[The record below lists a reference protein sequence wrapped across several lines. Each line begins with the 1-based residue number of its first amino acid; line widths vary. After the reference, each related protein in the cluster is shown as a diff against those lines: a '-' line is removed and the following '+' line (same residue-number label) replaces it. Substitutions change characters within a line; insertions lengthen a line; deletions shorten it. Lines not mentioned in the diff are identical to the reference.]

1 VIEVIGTPGSEEYTA
16 ALAIKD
22 ALARLWP
29 GIEGSP
35 ADEDLVRIK
44 PNARLAGYKRSEV
57 DIVIAATFA
66 RPRYFVPKKPFKSR
80 DGKPI
85 VTKVRV
91 GNFVAAIE
99 VKSQSSDGVR
109 VAGDEVTVRYPEGWK
124 SATEQN
130 IEQVHALAKYLEHQW
145 ADSFVFRCLL
155 LTGIPALPRSGGREV
170 PEAGAVALGFTGA
183 EFFTALAGVHP
194 LGMWKG
200 EPLFSSGP
208 KSARALDASIFREII
223 PSRLDRIRMDRVAA
237 RGAEAD
243 RIGGLL
249 GTRRVHVRGHGGTG
263 KTVLMLQAAH
273 AAYEAHGR
281 RCLIL
286 TYNVALAADIQRLL
300 AMLGIPGHDDGG
312 GVEVRTAISF
322 MISWLRELGIAQSGQ
337 YPGRAEYDALCKDA
351 LAHFEGETLSNA
363 DVQKVIRQHP
373 DEFDYDVVIVD
384 EAQDWPQ
391 AEAELLGILYG
402 GHRIAVADGGDQLVR
417 GRPTNWKRVPA
428 NELVPEEKSLR
439 RCLRMKQN
447 LGVFANAVGEAA
459 GLNWS
464 VEPNDEA
471 AGGRVLIL
479 RGPYAGHPD
488 ERRELLES
496 AIAARNEP
504 IDFLH
509 CVPPSGV
516 QREGDRKFSLLGKTL
531 EAEGYEIW
539 DGVDDRVR
547 RDFPRSTEAFR
558 IVQYD
563 SCRGLEGWVTVL
575 DGFDEFW
582 DYKYAE
588 ALNARGSAEGRSQLS
603 PRDGARLH
611 AWRWGMIALTRPM
624 DTLVIT
630 LNQVSS
636 TAAELLLRLAEAH
649 PDFVEVRE

>member
-1 VIEVIGTPGSEEYTA
+1 
-16 ALAIKD
+16 
-22 ALARLWP
+22 
-29 GIEGSP
+29 
-35 ADEDLVRIK
+35 
-44 PNARLAGYKRSEV
+44 
-57 DIVIAATFA
+57 
-66 RPRYFVPKKPFKSR
+66 
-80 DGKPI
+80 
-85 VTKVRV
+85 
-91 GNFVAAIE
+91 
-99 VKSQSSDGVR
+99 
-109 VAGDEVTVRYPEGWK
+109 
-124 SATEQN
+124 
-130 IEQVHALAKYLEHQW
+130 
-145 ADSFVFRCLL
+145 
-155 LTGIPALPRSGGREV
+155 
-170 PEAGAVALGFTGA
+170 
-183 EFFTALAGVHP
+183 
-194 LGMWKG
+194 MWKG
-200 EPLFSSGP
+200 EPLFSSGS
-208 KSARALDASIFREII
+208 KSSRAIDASIFREIV

-243 RIGGLL
+243 RIGALL

-300 AMLGIPGHDDGG
+300 AMLGIPAHDDGG
-312 GVEVRTAISF
+312 GVEVRTAIGF
-322 MISWLRELGIAQSGQ
+322 MMSWLRELGIAQSGQ
-337 YPGRAEYDALCKDA
+337 YPGRSEYDTLCKDA
-351 LAHFEGETLSNA
+351 LEHFEGETLGNA
-363 DVQKVIRQHP
+363 DVQGVIRQHP

-391 AEAELLGILYG
+391 AEAELLGTIYG

-417 GRPTNWKRVPA
+417 GRPTNWKRVPG

-447 LGVFANAVGEAA
+447 LGVFANAVAEAA

-471 AGGRVLIL
+471 AGGRVLVL
-479 RGPYAGHPD
+479 RGTYAGHPD

-509 CVPPSGV
+509 CVPPSAV
-516 QREGDRKFSLLGKTL
+516 QREADRKFSLLGKTL
-531 EAEGYEIW
+531 EAEGYQIW

-588 ALNARGSAEGRSQLS
+588 SINARGNAVRRSQQS
-603 PRDGARLH
+603 PPDAARLH
-611 AWRWGMIALTRPM
+611 AWRWAMIALTRPI

-630 LNQVSS
+630 LNEGAS
-636 TAAELLLRLAEAH
+636 TTAKLLLHLAKTH
-649 PDFVEVRE
+649 PDFIEVRS